1 MELNQFQ
8 GLALRTESQISGIKL
23 NAGNLVSLLKVVI
36 EVTEILDAVKKAVF
50 YNKTAKLEGDLTARL
65 HALATLIEALSW
77 QNSGRGPVGAI
88 MAEETIKNVDPRVFH
103 GILGIITESGEL
115 ASALLKSIENEDTPI
130 DPVNIQEEM
139 SDIAW
144 YKAIL
149 HDSLNLDWG
158 QGLENV
164 INKLRIRY
172 PEKYSDDA
180 AANRDLE
187 SERAAL
193 EVGVES
199 LVRADVVHIPDEED
213 RRYFLDKIEREK
225 ARGANTE
232 RLEAQLALLD
242 DSMVIYRLSSPPR
255 VKPLAENPVTID
267 DLISTQPMTPNTG
280 EIFKLWDA
288 PAGTNRGPMTYVPGM
303 GFVRNEKIDD
313 GVDTV
318 QLDGG
323 RRIFYIDLPEG
334 ISDEEIKDTLSNL
347 IGRVRYIDGPDY
359 SERDE

>member
-1 MELNQFQ
+1 MELNEFQ

-65 HALATLIEALSW
+65 HALATLIEALKW

-88 MAEETIKNVDPRVFH
+88 MAEESIKNVDPRVFH

-115 ASALLKSIENEDTPI
+115 ASALLKSIENEGTPI

-172 PEKYSDDA
+172 PDKYSDEA
-180 AANRDLE
+180 AANRDLDA
-187 SERAAL
+187 ERAAL
-193 EVGVES
+193 EVGVDTFDAVKVTSTGFLLPKEGVS
-199 LVRADVVHIPDEED
+199 DEEFAKQV
-213 RRYFLDKIEREK
+213 YEINQQLDSIQHPKRK
-225 ARGANTE
+225 
-232 RLEAQLALLD
+232 
-242 DSMVIYRLSSPPR
+242 PK
-255 VKPLAENPVTID
+255 VKPLAENPITFE
-267 DLISTQPMTPNTG
+267 DLVSTRPLTPNTG
-280 EIFKLWDA
+280 EIFEWNA
-288 PAGTNRGPMTYVPGM
+288 PAGTNRGNMVYDAYAGYVNVAQE
-303 GFVRNEKIDD
+303 FVTGKSFVNSDLDLEVGKLEDD
-313 GVDTV
+313 RQIFYCHIPDSVTRE
-318 QLDGG
+318 QLDV
-323 RRIFYIDLPEG
+323 IM
-334 ISDEEIKDTLSNL
+334 EELKNRFLHTQT
-347 IGRVRYIDGPDY
+347 YTAA
-359 SERDE
+359 EE

>member
-65 HALATLIEALSW
+65 HALATLIEALKW

-193 EVGVES
+193 EVGV
-199 LVRADVVHIPDEED
+199 
-213 RRYFLDKIEREK
+213 
-225 ARGANTE
+225 
-232 RLEAQLALLD
+232 
-242 DSMVIYRLSSPPR
+242 
-255 VKPLAENPVTID
+255 KPLKDNPITLE
-267 DLISTQPMTPNTG
+267 DLVSTGPLEKNTG
-280 EIFKLWDA
+280 EIFKWDA
-288 PAGTNRGPMTYVPGM
+288 PAGTERGNMVYTTEAGYVNTAQE
-303 GFVRNEKIDD
+303 FVTGKSFVTSDLDLEVGKLDDEEGSGRNLFYCNIPD
-313 GVDTV
+313 GVTRE
-318 QLDGG
+318 QLDV
-323 RRIFYIDLPEG
+323 IM
-334 ISDEEIKDTLSNL
+334 EELKNRFLHTQTYKVD
-347 IGRVRYIDGPDY
+347 
-359 SERDE
+359 